1 MLLRDMLSVLNRIT
15 KSKLCPDLFIK
26 TSIVLHS
33 STGCAQMASLFKST
47 TTYDPIF
54 ALLNADTR
62 DERDRLTEKW
72 RDHKLSELNFIGV
85 VVSTGPY
92 AALLCK

>member
-1 MLLRDMLSVLNRIT
+1 
-15 KSKLCPDLFIK
+15 
-26 TSIVLHS
+26 
-33 STGCAQMASLFKST
+33 MASLFKST

-72 RDHKLSELNFIGV
+72 RDHKLSELNFIGIV
-85 VVSTGPY
+85 GPGPPFSGM
-92 AALLCK
+92 ANSNRGRSAHAGTAV